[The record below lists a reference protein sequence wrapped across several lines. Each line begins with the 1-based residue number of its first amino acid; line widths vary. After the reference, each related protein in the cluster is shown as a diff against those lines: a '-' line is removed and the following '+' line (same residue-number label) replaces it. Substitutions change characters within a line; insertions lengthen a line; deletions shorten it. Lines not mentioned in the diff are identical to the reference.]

1 MGSLKIKRTVKICGF
16 YTIVGLL
23 LTWLLSPF
31 LWTLITSLQPY
42 ECLVSVPPRLELNRL
57 NLEYYRI
64 LFSDEQFLTALK
76 NSTIVILTATSISM
90 LLTALGGY
98 AVGTFRV
105 RGLSAI
111 MFALLSIQLA
121 PALALLIPLFVLFKT
136 LNLIDTYAGL
146 VIVFLVFQVPV
157 GIWILRGFFES
168 IPYELYDAAR
178 IDGCSRLGAFFRVA
192 LPLARPGILTVG
204 IYTFITGWNDLL
216 IPLTMSVYKT
226 TMLTVYASS
235 FGGLYQIDYGGATAV
250 AVLSAIPTILLALIF
265 RKNLVQGLTAGSIK
279 G

>member
-1 MGSLKIKRTVKICGF
+1 MTRIKIKRVVKISSL
-16 YTIVGLL
+16 YAIVGLL
-23 LTWLLSPF
+23 LVWLLSPF
-31 LWTLITSLQPY
+31 IWTLITSIQPY
-42 ECLVSVPPRLELNRL
+42 ECLVSVPPKLTLNTF
-57 NLEYYRI
+57 NLEYYRT
-64 LFSDEQFLTALK
+64 LFSDKQFVSSLK
-76 NSTIVILTATSISM
+76 NSTVVILMATFISM
-90 LLTALGGY
+90 WLTSLGGY
-98 AVGTFRV
+98 AIGTFRV

-136 LNLIDTYAGL
+136 LNLIDTYTGL

-157 GIWILRGFFES
+157 GIWILKGFFES

-178 IDGCSRLGAFFRVA
+178 IDGCSRLGAFFKVA
-192 LPLARPGILTVG
+192 LPLARPGILAVG

-265 RKNLVQGLTAGSIK
+265 KKNLVQGLTAGAIK

>member
-1 MGSLKIKRTVKICGF
+1 MGSLKIKRAVKISGF

-23 LTWLLSPF
+23 LAWLLSPF

-57 NLEYYRI
+57 NLGYYCI

-76 NSTIVILTATSISM
+76 NSTIVILTATFISI

-105 RGLSAI
+105 RGFSAI
-111 MFALLSIQLA
+111 MFALLSIQLV

-168 IPYELYDAAR
+168 IPHELYDAAR

-192 LPLARPGILTVG
+192 LPLARPGILAVG

-265 RKNLVQGLTAGSIK
+265 RKNLMQGLTAGAIK

>member
-1 MGSLKIKRTVKICGF
+1 M
-16 YTIVGLL
+16 
-23 LTWLLSPF
+23 
-31 LWTLITSLQPY
+31 
-42 ECLVSVPPRLELNRL
+42 
-57 NLEYYRI
+57 
-64 LFSDEQFLTALK
+64 
-76 NSTIVILTATSISM
+76 
-90 LLTALGGY
+90 
-98 AVGTFRV
+98 
-105 RGLSAI
+105 
-111 MFALLSIQLA
+111 
-121 PALALLIPLFVLFKT
+121 
-136 LNLIDTYAGL
+136 

-168 IPYELYDAAR
+168 IPHELYDAAR